1 MSAQRQKLAVLA
13 AGGTGGHMFP
23 ARALAEQLLG
33 HGWRV
38 ALLTDQRGGGFGA
51 GFEDTVETRHLRSGA
66 LAGGDFL
73 AKAKGAFN
81 LAIGTLQA
89 FLYLVRRR
97 PDAVVGFGG
106 YASVPP
112 VLVGGYLRCPIVLH
126 EQNAVAGRAN
136 RFLAAK
142 AHAIATCF
150 EQVKGFDERESGK
163 TVLTGNPVRPAI
175 AALRA
180 APYRAPG
187 ADGPLHLLVIGG
199 SQGATILNEAV
210 PDAIERLPE
219 SQRHRLHI
227 AQQVRG
233 NGLEEIA
240 ARYAA
245 CGVTADLR
253 SFFDDMPEQLAKAHL
268 VIARAGA
275 STIAE
280 LSIAGRPAILVPYP
294 FAADDH
300 QAANARSLSMAGG
313 AWLLAQSNLS
323 GPHLAERLETLLSAP
338 ETLTNAASAAR
349 SFGQERAAERLAAV
363 VFSATG
369 LVPDQNDS
377 APQTREEDA
386 A

>member
-1 MSAQRQKLAVLA
+1 MNAQRQKLAVLA

-38 ALLTDQRGGGFGA
+38 ALLTDQRGGDFGA
-51 GFEDTVETRHLRSGA
+51 GLENAVETRHLRSGA
-66 LAGGDFL
+66 LAGGDL
-73 AKAKGAFN
+73 LDKAKGAFN
-81 LAIGTLQA
+81 LMIGTLQA
-89 FLYLVRRR
+89 FLYLVRHR
-97 PDAVVGFGG
+97 PEAVVGFGG

-112 VLVGGYLRCPIVLH
+112 VLVAGYLRFPIVLH

-142 AHAIATCF
+142 ARAIATCF
-150 EQVKGFDERESGK
+150 EGVKGFGDREGAK

-175 AALRA
+175 AALRS

-187 ADGPLHLLVIGG
+187 SDGPLHLLVVGG
-199 SQGATILNEAV
+199 SQGAAILNEAV

-219 SQRHRLHI
+219 ALRQRLHV
-227 AQQVRG
+227 AQQIRG
-233 NGLEEIA
+233 NGLDEIA

-253 SFFDDMPEQLAKAHL
+253 SFFDDMPEQLAKANL

-300 QAANARSLSMAGG
+300 QVANARGLSMAGG

-323 GPHLAERLETLLSAP
+323 GAQLAERLESLFSLP
-338 ETLTNAASAAR
+338 ETLTMAAAAAR
-349 SFGQERAAERLAAV
+349 AFGQERAAERLAAV
-363 VFSATG
+363 VFDAAG
-369 LVPDQNDS
+369 LPSEQTNTN
-377 APQTREEDA
+377 PQVREEDA